1 MTDQFDF
8 HDYYQKGDIV
18 YYLHQSV
25 TGIYSVK
32 ELKVTSIYSD
42 LLIATENRG
51 MSYCIDYREQ
61 ENVFYTL
68 KEANDALKE
77 VSG

>member
-1 MTDQFDF
+1 MTDQFNF
-8 HDYYQKGDIV
+8 HDYYQKGDRI
-18 YYLHQSV
+18 YYIHQSV

-51 MSYCIDYREQ
+51 MSYCIDGSIT
-61 ENVFYTL
+61 NFM
-68 KEANDALKE
+68 
-77 VSG
+77 